1 MQPAVI
7 VENLGK
13 HYSRYHQDRPRT
25 IMEAALAGFRKLG
38 SEESFWA
45 LRNVSFNVMPGQMV
59 GIVGHNGAGK
69 STLLQILSGIVRP
82 DEGSVQI
89 AGRMGALLDLGAGFH
104 PDLTGREN
112 ILIST
117 VVGGL
122 TRREAANRFEE
133 IVEFAE
139 IRDFLDNP
147 LRTYSA
153 GMQMRLG
160 FSVAIHTIPDV
171 LFVDEYLSVG
181 DLAFQN
187 KCLNRILELKT
198 NGCAIVLISHNAEQV
213 QTLCDQAI
221 WLEHGLLKAYGDP
234 EVVAGRYAG
243 KMEAQSSQPKSRT
256 FSQQVEICGVML
268 KPLTPD
274 VLDPFQPPIAP
285 GTSKQGELGTTDKP
299 TLSTGDGLSIHI
311 TYKANQ
317 TLPSIILGVSLS
329 DSDGQIYFNT
339 NSATPGLEISGQG
352 TGEVL
357 LDLERLDLPGG
368 DYFINVGIYALD
380 WSETYDYQWHQHPF
394 TIHWTPQEQSL
405 LNPPKQWKIIQTQ
418 TIQTPAPEP

>member
-1 MQPAVI
+1 MKPAVM

-13 HYSRYHQDRPRT
+13 RYSRYHRDRPRT
-25 IMEAALAGFRKLG
+25 IMEAALAGFRKMG
-38 SEESFWA
+38 VEESFWA
-45 LRNVSFNVMPGQMV
+45 LREVSFNVMPGQMV
-59 GIVGHNGAGK
+59 GVVGHNGAGK

-82 DEGSVQI
+82 DEGQVEI

-112 ILIST
+112 AHISA

-122 TRREAANRFEE
+122 TRREAERRFES

-139 IRDFLDNP
+139 IGAFIDNP

-160 FSVAIHTIPDV
+160 FAVAIHTTPDV

-187 KCLNRILELKT
+187 KCLDRILELKA

-221 WLEHGLLKAYGDP
+221 WLEGGRLKAYGDP

-243 KMEAQSSQPKSRT
+243 KMEAISGQPKART
-256 FSQQVEICGVML
+256 FSQQVEIHQVTVGSTDQ
-268 KPLTPD
+268 PLE
-274 VLDPFQPPIAP
+274 L
-285 GTSKQGELGTTDKP
+285 TSGEEALAIDIIYNAHQAF
-299 TLSTGDGLSIHI
+299 DRINIGLSI
-311 TYKANQ
+311 
-317 TLPSIILGVSLS
+317 S
-329 DSDGQIYFNT
+329 DGDGQIYFNT
-339 NSATPGLEISGQG
+339 NSSTVNLPIAAPLGLGR
-352 TGEVL
+352 VRL
-357 LDLERLDLPGG
+357 HLDRLDLPGG
-368 DYFINVGIYALD
+368 DYFVNVGLYAAD
-380 WSETYDYQWHQHPF
+380 WSETFDYHWNQHPF
-394 TIHWTPQEQSL
+394 SIRWTPQEQSL
-405 LNPPKQWKIIQTQ
+405 LNPPKQWQILPLEAPTTVET
-418 TIQTPAPEP
+418 TIAAQPTP

>member
-122 TRREAANRFEE
+122 TRKEAANRFEE

-187 KCLNRILELKT
+187 KCLSRILELKA

-221 WLEHGLLKAYGDP
+221 WLEKGLLKAYGDP

-243 KMEAQSSQPKSRT
+243 KMEAQSSQPKGRT
-256 FSQQVEICGVML
+256 FSQQVEIRQVEVGQTEDSL
-268 KPLTPD
+268 QINSGDPLSIDITYD
-274 VLDPFQPPIAP
+274 AHQAFDRI
-285 GTSKQGELGTTDKP
+285 TI
-299 TLSTGDGLSIHI
+299 GLSI
-311 TYKANQ
+311 
-317 TLPSIILGVSLS
+317 S

-339 NSATPGLEISGQG
+339 NSGTVGLEIPAPMGLGKVNLQI
-352 TGEVL
+352 
-357 LDLERLDLPGG
+357 DRLDLPGG
-368 DYFINVGIYALD
+368 DYFVNVGLYAPD
-380 WSETYDYQWHQHPF
+380 WSETYDYQWNEHPF
-394 TIHWTPQEQSL
+394 SIRWTPQEQSL
-405 LNPPKQWKIIQTQ
+405 LNPPKQWRIVSVK
-418 TIQTPAPEP
+418 TPAIETAQAP

>member
-1 MQPAVI
+1 MKPAVM

-13 HYSRYHQDRPRT
+13 RYSRYHRDRPRT
-25 IMEAALAGFRKLG
+25 IMEAALAGFRKMG
-38 SEESFWA
+38 VEESFWA
-45 LRNVSFNVMPGQMV
+45 LREVSFNVMPGQMV
-59 GIVGHNGAGK
+59 GVVGHNGAGK

-82 DEGSVQI
+82 DEGQVEI

-112 ILIST
+112 AHISA

-122 TRREAANRFEE
+122 TRREAERRFES

-139 IRDFLDNP
+139 IGAFIDNP

-160 FSVAIHTIPDV
+160 FAVAIHTTPDV

-187 KCLNRILELKT
+187 KCLDRILELKA

-221 WLEHGLLKAYGDP
+221 WLEGGRLKAYGDP

-243 KMEAQSSQPKSRT
+243 KMEAISGQPKART
-256 FSQQVEICGVML
+256 FSQQVEIHQVTVGSTDQ
-268 KPLTPD
+268 PLE
-274 VLDPFQPPIAP
+274 L
-285 GTSKQGELGTTDKP
+285 TSGEEALAIDIIYNAHQAF
-299 TLSTGDGLSIHI
+299 DRINIGLSI
-311 TYKANQ
+311 
-317 TLPSIILGVSLS
+317 S
-329 DSDGQIYFNT
+329 DGDGQIYFNT
-339 NSATPGLEISGQG
+339 NSSTVNLPIAAPLGLGR
-352 TGEVL
+352 VRL
-357 LDLERLDLPGG
+357 HLERLDLPGG
-368 DYFINVGIYALD
+368 DYFVNVGLYAAD
-380 WSETYDYQWHQHPF
+380 WSETFDYHWNQHPF
-394 TIHWTPQEQSL
+394 SIRWTPQEQSL
-405 LNPPKQWKIIQTQ
+405 LNPPKQWQILPLEAPTTVET
-418 TIQTPAPEP
+418 TIAAQPTP